1 MFLGGSVLSDF
12 SILLL
17 LVILAVAYRFL
28 KPKKKDFQ
36 VTKKS
41 ADKKEVFN
49 ENSNSATLLRSEE
62 YIERMR
68 QFQERCKQADL
79 TWKERLKHHGDE
91 GELKILGHCEL
102 VGKSAV
108 YTNVGLVH
116 NGDKCEL
123 DVLALCKYGLVH
135 VEVKNYSGCYSPAK
149 DCTFYRPEKWQKSWK
164 DKLTVVRSPVVQAV
178 RARGIL
184 QGALPL
190 IFKDEIPLFS
200 IITFANENIRISK
213 IVEDRV
219 AICVAETFQD
229 VFEEFVTGKNP
240 EFSDKIDPLI
250 AAKFMAELK
259 GHGLYPAFY
268 APETFR
274 CYR

>member
-1 MFLGGSVLSDF
+1 MSVTSIF
-12 SILLL
+12 ILLAVL
-17 LVILAVAYRFL
+17 ALVYRFF
-28 KPKKKDFQ
+28 KPKRKDPKIAKKAEGF
-36 VTKKS
+36 T
-41 ADKKEVFN
+41 
-49 ENSNSATLLRSEE
+49 ENPNAATLVRSEE
-62 YIERMR
+62 YIERIRMFHR
-68 QFQERCKQADL
+68 KCKQTNL
-79 TWKERLKHHGDE
+79 CWEERLRHHGDE

-116 NGDKCEL
+116 NGNKCEL

-135 VEVKNYSGCYSPAK
+135 VEVKNYSGSYSPAK
-149 DCTFYRPEKWQKSWK
+149 DCTFYRPEKWQKLWK

-184 QGALPL
+184 QRALPTIL
-190 IFKDEIPLFS
+190 KGDIPLFS
-200 IITFANENIRISK
+200 IITFANDNMQISK

-219 AICVAETFQD
+219 AICKAETFQD
-229 VFEEFVTGKNP
+229 VFEEFTTGKNP
-240 EFSDKIDPLI
+240 EFSEKIDPVI
-250 AAKFMAELK
+250 AAKFMAKLK
-259 GHGLYPAFY
+259 GSGINPVFY

>member
-1 MFLGGSVLSDF
+1 MSVTSIF
-12 SILLL
+12 ILLAVL
-17 LVILAVAYRFL
+17 ALVYRFF
-28 KPKKKDFQ
+28 KPKRKDPKIAKKAEGF
-36 VTKKS
+36 T
-41 ADKKEVFN
+41 
-49 ENSNSATLLRSEE
+49 ENPNAATLLRSEE

-68 QFQERCKQADL
+68 KFHERCNQTNL

-116 NGDKCEL
+116 NAEKCEL

-135 VEVKNYSGCYSPAK
+135 IEVKNYSGCYSPAK
-149 DCTFYRPEKWQKSWK
+149 DCTFYRPEKWQKLWK
-164 DKLTVVRSPVVQAV
+164 NKLTVVRSPAVQAV
-178 RARGIL
+178 RAREIL
-184 QGALPL
+184 QDAFSS
-190 IFKDEIPLFS
+190 IIKDEIPLFS
-200 IITFANENIRISK
+200 IITFANDKLQISK

-219 AICVAETFQD
+219 AICKSETFQD
-229 VFEEFVTGKNP
+229 IFEEFVTGKNP
-240 EFSDKIDPLI
+240 EFSEKIDPVI
-250 AAKFMAELK
+250 AAKFLAKLQ
-259 GHGLYPAFY
+259 GSGLLPAFY